1 MSKFDVGDK
10 VKVCANPFWHFGSRK
25 RWNFIADRAGMTGE
39 VVTGEDASGDYR
51 VKFSDNAFWISSKC
65 LTLVPE
71 PEPEPAKSPLT
82 EEQIEFLRDLWW
94 NEPAGTDAE
103 RILGELL
110 KWRV

>member
-10 VKVCANPFWHFGSRK
+10 VQVGTNPFWHFGSRK

-39 VVTGEDASGDYR
+39 VVTWDDESGDYR
-51 VKFSDNAFWISSKC
+51 VKFSDNAFWISSEC
-65 LTLVPE
+65 LTLV

>member
-39 VVTGEDASGDYR
+39 VVTREDASGDYR

-65 LTLVPE
+65 LTLV
-71 PEPEPAKSPLT
+71 PEPAKSPLT

>member
-1 MSKFDVGDK
+1 MSKFNVGDK
-10 VKVCANPFWHFGSRK
+10 VKVGANPFWHIGSSKSR
-25 RWNFIADRAGMTGE
+25 NFIADRAGMTGE
-39 VVTGEDASGDYR
+39 VVTWEDASGDYR
-51 VKFSDNAFWISSKC
+51 VKFSDNAFWISSEC

-71 PEPEPAKSPLT
+71 PDPEPAKSPLT

>member
-10 VKVCANPFWHFGSRK
+10 VKVGANPFWHDGSSK
-25 RWNFIADRAGMTGE
+25 SWEHITDRAGMTGE
-39 VVTGEDASGDYR
+39 VITWEDESGDYR
-51 VKFSDNAFWISSKC
+51 VKFSDISFWISSEC

-71 PEPEPAKSPLT
+71 PEPAKSSLT

>member
-10 VKVCANPFWHFGSRK
+10 VKVGANPFWHFGSSK

-39 VVTGEDASGDYR
+39 VVTGDDASGDYR

-71 PEPEPAKSPLT
+71 SEPAKSPLT

>member
-10 VKVCANPFWHFGSRK
+10 VKVGANPFWHVGSSK
-25 RWNFIADRAGMTGE
+25 SWEHIAHRAGMTGE
-39 VVTGEDASGDYR
+39 VVTWEDASGDYR
-51 VKFSDNAFWISSKC
+51 VKFPDISFWISSEC

-71 PEPEPAKSPLT
+71 PTKSPLT

>member
-1 MSKFDVGDK
+1 MSKFNVGDK
-10 VKVCANPFWHFGSRK
+10 VKVGTNPFWHFESRK

-39 VVTGEDASGDYR
+39 VVSWEDASGDYR
-51 VKFSDNAFWISSKC
+51 VKFSDISFWISSDC
-65 LTLVPE
+65 LTLV
-71 PEPEPAKSPLT
+71 PEPAKSPLT

-94 NEPAGTDAE
+94 DEPAGTDAE

>member
-71 PEPEPAKSPLT
+71 PAKSPPRARSPKNRSSSYET
-82 EEQIEFLRDLWW
+82 CGGTNPQ
-94 NEPAGTDAE
+94 EPTRNVSWE
-103 RILGELL
+103 SC
-110 KWRV
+110 

>member
-1 MSKFDVGDK
+1 MSVFRIGDK
-10 VKVCANPFWHFGSRK
+10 VKVGANPFWHLGSSK

-39 VVTGEDASGDYR
+39 VVTWDDASGDYS
-51 VKFSDNAFWISSKC
+51 VKFSDNEFWISSKC

-71 PEPEPAKSPLT
+71 PEPAKSPFT
-82 EEQIEFLRDLWW
+82 EEQVEFLRDLWW

-110 KWRV
+110 KLRV

>member
-1 MSKFDVGDK
+1 MSKFDVGDRVSNYRGHRGT
-10 VKVCANPFWHFGSRK
+10 VKGFLDIRGTEYVDVEMNNGSHL
-25 RWNFIADRAGMTGE
+25 IAHDADLHRAP
-39 VVTGEDASGDYR
+39 
-51 VKFSDNAFWISSKC
+51 K
-65 LTLVPE
+65 P
-71 PEPEPAKSPLT
+71 PAKSPLT